1 MPFDAVI
8 QQALKDVHGLLV
20 DNIARTRDLSD
31 ERAVVCL
38 NAVLGKESVRRAL
51 EKANDTALCFAL
63 RQVKYVLNQRQQ
75 PNTTINHLWRI
86 IEQVDFSPGVKQAPR
101 MIPQKKPP
109 TS

>member
-20 DNIARTRDLSD
+20 DNIAPTRDLSD

-63 RQVKYVLNQRQQ
+63 REVKYVLEQRQ
-75 PNTTINHLWRI
+75 TAKITINQLWRI
-86 IEQVDFSPGVKQAPR
+86 TEQLDCTPGDKQASR
-101 MIPQKKPP
+101 MVPQKKPP